1 MMPPSNLTDWPKDS
15 TGFYYEGSSTDYP
28 YYYYP
33 YYPDLP
39 LPKPDD
45 WLETA
50 GTVTAVFYS
59 LIIFISLT
67 GNSFLL
73 WVLVKHKGL
82 ESSANLLLL
91 HLTIS
96 DLIFILTLVPWAV
109 YHVEGWIFGEMACKV
124 FSGTIF
130 LGFYSYMMF
139 LTCMTIHRY
148 MAVVH
153 ALRTSLLDAR
163 RGRLYTHLTC
173 TFVWVASASSS
184 LPEVLYSETETG
196 FMGVSCNLN
205 MSKEVE
211 LIVNW
216 LQILLFF
223 LIPFLV
229 ITFCYARILMTIQ
242 SCQMRNREHTVWL
255 ILCIVVGFFI
265 CWAPYNVTIFLHSLS
280 ALRISSMATFAWEK
294 GLAYAYYV
302 THIMAYSHCC
312 LNPLIQ
318 IFGGVK
324 FRRYLLPSNGFSR
337 MSERD
342 RSHTF
347 SSQGNPYQAS
357 ALGQMTGV

>member
-1 MMPPSNLTDWPKDS
+1 MEFNN
-15 TGFYYEGSSTDYP
+15 SSTSLNDSDYDYGNGSGAVLIKLCEP
-28 YYYYP
+28 KTYGELTGICYITICCISLIGNSLLLYGLARFE
-33 YYPDLP
+33 DL
-39 LPKPDD
+39 KR
-45 WLETA
+45 
-50 GTVTAVFYS
+50 VTMLFILCLAVFD
-59 LIIFISLT
+59 
-67 GNSFLL
+67 LL
-73 WVLVKHKGL
+73 F
-82 ESSANLLLL
+82 
-91 HLTIS
+91 T
-96 DLIFILTLVPWAV
+96 LTLPFWA
-109 YHVEGWIFGEMACKV
+109 GWIFGEMACKV
-124 FSGTIF
+124 FSGTIL

-205 MSKEVE
+205 ISKEVE

-280 ALRISSMATFAWEK
+280 ALWIPSMATFAWEK

-324 FRRYLLPSNGFSR
+324 FRRYLAICLIFCIYFSAYFCCNCCKIPYLRVIVLHDKSN
-337 MSERD
+337 
-342 RSHTF
+342 
-347 SSQGNPYQAS
+347 
-357 ALGQMTGV
+357 LV